1 MSIKRRIT
9 RIVQANRD
17 AVKSAREDQPETADA
32 AQQSQWQ
39 LLERVRRSAADLA
52 AHQHR
57 MQRATRE
64 AAAYVYSLEA
74 EASAAVSRGD
84 DDAARIAIRAVLN
97 AKRRLDML
105 EKQVQETDVQARQLN
120 VDLHQFTQSV
130 QDKVLEQN
138 ARQAQIAA
146 TQAARGVQEALAS
159 AARQADS
166 TEIAQ
171 RAAHHE
177 HRQSEAQAQALEEL
191 SWTNPSAVHVQRA
204 FEELE
209 TEAAAQHELDELK
222 RRHNLS
228 G

>member
-9 RIVQANRD
+9 RIVQANRG
-17 AVKSAREDQPETADA
+17 AAKSAREDQPETADA

-39 LLERVRRSAADLA
+39 LLEQVRRSAADLA
-52 AHQHR
+52 AHHHR
-57 MQRATRE
+57 MQSATRE
-64 AAAYVYSLEA
+64 AAAYVYSLET

-84 DDAARIAIRAVLN
+84 DDAARIAIQASLD

-105 EKQVQETDVQARQLN
+105 EKHVQETDVQARQLD
-120 VDLHQFTQSV
+120 VDLHKLAQRV
-130 QDKVLEQN
+130 QDNALGQN
-138 ARQAQIAA
+138 ARQARIAA
-146 TQAARGVQEALAS
+146 TQAARGVQDALAS

-166 TEIAQ
+166 TEVAQ
-171 RAAHHE
+171 PTAHRE
-177 HRQSEAQAQALEEL
+177 QRQSEAQSQAREEL
-191 SWTNPSAVHVQRA
+191 SWANPSSAHVQRA